1 MQYKGFDVDD
11 ALIDKY
17 VESLECSITEAC
29 DLILEESGKI
39 KPSEETEKAVN
50 SIKSER
56 RYEKSDR
63 KRKPSTRERKV
74 DETKG
79 YLLKAVAELLENEG
93 AEVKAIKTE
102 TEIAFTYKGGEYTF
116 KLTKHRPPKA

>member
-11 ALIDKY
+11 TLIDKY

-56 RYEKSDR
+56 RYEKSDK
-63 KRKPSTRERKV
+63 KRKPTTRERKV
-74 DETKG
+74 DETKKSI
-79 YLLKAVAELLENEG
+79 LAEVRTTLEDMG
-93 AEVKAIKTE
+93 AEVEGVKTE
-102 TEIAFTYKGGEYTF
+102 TEIAFTFGGDKYTV
-116 KLTKHRPPKA
+116 KLTKHRPPKK

>member
-1 MQYKGFDVDD
+1 MQYKGFEVDD
-11 ALIDKY
+11 TLIDKY

-102 TEIAFTYKGGEYTF
+102 TEVAFAYKGSEYTM